1 MQGFRQQEGAKQ
13 MSARVRRSQ
22 TLVRVC
28 IAVALLTSTTTAS
41 RADELNCADD
51 AMIVFDA
58 SGSMMRLTDVGS
70 PRIDLA
76 REAAH
81 QVMPAAARNRNLGLM
96 IYGPGGADQC
106 INYSVAVPV
115 QANAAD
121 AILNEIDAITTE
133 GETPLSAAV
142 EAAADALDYKNR
154 PAVIVVLTDGDE
166 NCGREPCE
174 IARTL
179 IANAYK
185 LTIHIIGFKLGSRP
199 RFQAACFAEET
210 NGLFI
215 PTNSMEELTEALQKT
230 LVCPQITSAS
240 PSPLTRLSL
249 PGSTDRSTSR

>member
-1 MQGFRQQEGAKQ
+1 MSTNFR
-13 MSARVRRSQ
+13 SNRWLSI
-22 TLVRVC
+22 C
-28 IAVALLTSTTTAS
+28 IAFAGLAFSAGIAL
-41 RADELNCADD
+41 ADDLNCADD

-81 QVMPAAARNRNLGLM
+81 QVVPAAARNRNLGLM
-96 IYGPGGADQC
+96 IYGPGKADQC

-115 QANAAD
+115 QGNAAD
-121 AILNEIDAITTE
+121 RILNEIDAITTE

-142 EAAADALDYKNR
+142 EAAAEALDYKNR

-174 IARTL
+174 VARAL
-179 IANAYK
+179 FANAYK

-215 PTNSMEELTEALQKT
+215 PTNSMAELAEALQQT
-230 LVCPQITSAS
+230 LVCPQITSADQ
-240 PSPLTRLSL
+240 LSL
-249 PGSTDRSTSR
+249 PENIDKSTSR